1 MFVACTAPLP
11 YSAIGAVRVL
21 TGFKTVAYLVSDE
34 NLDAL
39 MAAYAADVPS
49 ARNRVRVQWVEG
61 MHDAARRIAES
72 ASSFGDI
79 TVKEA
84 HLDPLTWIRVAGRHG
99 IDAMFVTPHEGRQE
113 VPEWLVGTTPH

>member
-1 MFVACTAPLP
+1 
-11 YSAIGAVRVL
+11 
-21 TGFKTVAYLVSDE
+21 
-34 NLDAL
+34 
-39 MAAYAADVPS
+39 
-49 ARNRVRVQWVEG
+49 